1 MARTLLHHIPEG
13 SGSARARGK
22 DDVAAGNGIFFR
34 ALVDLGTG
42 GVAGIETARARA
54 GRREAASLLS
64 EGPARRRAWPA
75 SDALGAW
82 GSEVREPAAYLVRGD
97 LTTRPERI
105 GAPLGLAAGRIIL
118 MFDVAALF
126 REPGKSLDLLI
137 ACKRAGARIL
147 LDNFD
152 LDDPPARFMEMLP
165 ADILRVAPW
174 RMPWHWDDARRQEAM
189 ASVLG
194 YAGNLLMD
202 VAVEGVDGGGQR
214 RALQRLGVRYAQGRW
229 RRDTLGLVP
238 DPVRL

>member
-1 MARTLLHHIPEG
+1 MARTLLKYTPGTSGPTRTRGEDDGVAG
-13 SGSARARGK
+13 SG
-22 DDVAAGNGIFFR
+22 VFFR

-42 GVAGIETARARA
+42 GVAGIETARERA
-54 GRREAASLLS
+54 GRRDAASFFPEGLAQGLASSAS
-64 EGPARRRAWPA
+64 E
-75 SDALGAW
+75 ALGAW
-82 GSEVREPAAYLVRGD
+82 GREVREPAAYLVRGD

-105 GAPLGLAAGRIIL
+105 GAPLGVAAGRIIL
-118 MFDVAALF
+118 MFDVAVLF

-165 ADILRVAPW
+165 ADILRVAPR
-174 RMPWHWDDARRQEAM
+174 RMPWHWDDARRQEVM

-214 RALQRLGVRYAQGRW
+214 REFQRLGVRYAQGRW
-229 RRDTLGLVP
+229 RRDTLGLIP
-238 DPVRL
+238 DPIRL